1 MKFVLSREKL
11 SLLFIITKY
20 ITHLQEKSK
29 RTEKG
34 PLKMTTTLNTQT
46 FHSNQAKHQIEY
58 YWPNFRI
65 IILGGQ
71 KL

>member
-1 MKFVLSREKL
+1 
-11 SLLFIITKY
+11 
-20 ITHLQEKSK
+20 
-29 RTEKG
+29 
-34 PLKMTTTLNTQT
+34 MTTTLNTQT